1 MMFGVQIQCLQ
12 VAFSKKLGQRTIIG
26 DIDLSSILS
35 SLLLYFTH
43 LWLWIQI
50 KHNTM
55 LDLISVLSFLVLF
68 LQNKVILETMS
79 FWRDSK
85 NNTKKK
91 NNRKVKFYHA
101 YAHKY
106 MIVRWPTNGPFFMS
120 HQYLWPC
127 KKLLNNKPCESE
139 NMGGGKWSEYLYTKF
154 M

>member
-68 LQNKVILETMS
+68 LQNNVIFETMS

-91 NNRKVKFYHA
+91 KTIEKSNSTMLMLTNIWLWDDQPMVPFSWVISTFNHA
-101 YAHKY
+101 K
-106 MIVRWPTNGPFFMS
+106 N
-120 HQYLWPC
+120 C
-127 KKLLNNKPCESE
+127 
-139 NMGGGKWSEYLYTKF
+139 
-154 M
+154 